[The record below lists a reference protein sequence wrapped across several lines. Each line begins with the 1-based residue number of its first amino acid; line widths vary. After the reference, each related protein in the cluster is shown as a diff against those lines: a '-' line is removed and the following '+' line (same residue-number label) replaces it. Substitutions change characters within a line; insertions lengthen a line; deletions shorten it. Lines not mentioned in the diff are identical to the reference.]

1 MTAHD
6 HDVII
11 VGGGPA
17 GSTAASTL
25 ALAGRDV
32 LLLERE
38 TFPRYHIGESLVPAV
53 RIVTDAIGVT
63 GKLESS
69 GFLRKY
75 GAQLLWGEDR
85 MEPWSFTFVDVTK
98 IEYVYEVKRAGFD
111 NILLEHSRELGVTA
125 IEGARVTKPLLS
137 GDRCVGVSYHH
148 LGKDVEAYASWVID
162 ASGQRRLFA
171 GSEVE
176 WHEDLRNIAV
186 WTYFQGGDFYAGKE
200 RGDILIE
207 NLPPDG
213 WLWLIPFSDSTHSVG
228 FVGPT
233 EVIAGT
239 GRSPEDVFWE
249 KLGSSRDTKR
259 MLATARPVAN
269 FRTARD
275 WSYTGHRFTG
285 PGYALAGDAAAFI
298 DPLFSSGVMLAMRSA
313 DSCARMIDAILT
325 APDREATA
333 LRRYE
338 DDYRSFLRTVR
349 SFVSYFYDAT
359 KARETYYQE
368 AQRLIDP
375 IEEMT
380 AREDFVLLVSGL
392 IGEAPIFTGADDELD
407 PPGEAAPCV

>member
-1 MTAHD
+1 MTTHD

-38 TFPRYHIGESLVPAV
+38 VFPRYHIGESLVPAV
-53 RIVTDAIGVT
+53 RVVTDAIGVT
-63 GKLESS
+63 EKLESS

-75 GAQLLWGEDR
+75 GARLLWGEDR
-85 MEPWSFTFVDVTK
+85 TQPWSFTFLDVTK
-98 IEYVYEVKRAGFD
+98 IEYVYEVKRAIFD
-111 NILLEHSRELGVTA
+111 NILLEHSRGLGVTA
-125 IEGARVTKPLLS
+125 IEGARVTKPLFS
-137 GDRCVGVSYHH
+137 GERCSGASYRH
-148 LGKDVEAYASWVID
+148 LGKDVEAHAPWVID
-162 ASGQRRLFA
+162 ASGQRRLF
-171 GSEVE
+171 GGNDVE

-186 WTYFQGGDFYAGKE
+186 WTYFQGGEFYPGKE
-200 RGDILIE
+200 RGHILIE

-233 EVIAGT
+233 EVVAGT

-249 KLGSSRDTKR
+249 KLGSSRDARR

-275 WSYTGHRFTG
+275 WSYTGHHFTG

-313 DSCARMIDAILT
+313 SSCARAIDAILT
-325 APDREATA
+325 APEREAEL

-338 DDYRSFLRTVR
+338 DDYRSFLGTVR

-359 KARETYYQE
+359 KSRETYYRE

-392 IGEAPIFTGADDELD
+392 VGDVPIFAGAEDET
-407 PPGEAAPCV
+407 PVPR